1 MVIKY
6 TNNNEDMKQKA
17 YFNTVNS
24 REYDYETGHLVRLY
38 RIFAILLAGWGL
50 IQIVMY
56 YTGDRSNV
64 EKMYRAFTF
73 PFMGLM
79 MYLFAVAAPAAK
91 RFFTKLSINRKYGKN
106 TAEYPETVI
115 TIDSKNISCTSGN
128 LKETHKLTEE
138 MDVYETK
145 DCYLIDLKKNQ
156 IVLPKRA
163 LNEESMAEFEHLFKL
178 KSRMEKAEEKLKE
191 KKKEKK

>member
-24 REYDYETGHLVRLY
+24 PEYDYETGHLVRLY
-38 RIFAILLAGWGL
+38 RIFAILLIGWGA

-56 YTGDRSNV
+56 FTGGQQDV

-73 PFMGLM
+73 PFMGLV

-91 RFFTKLSINRKYGKN
+91 RFFTKLSVNRKYN
-106 TAEYPETVI
+106 RNVAEYPETVI
-115 TIDSKNISCTSGN
+115 TIDSKNLTCTSGN

-156 IVLPKRA
+156 VVLPKRA

-178 KSRMEKAEEKLKE
+178 KSRLAKAEEKLKE

>member
-24 REYDYETGHLVRLY
+24 PEYDYETGHLVRLY

>member
-24 REYDYETGHLVRLY
+24 PEYDYETGHLVRLY
-38 RIFAILLAGWGL
+38 RIFAILLIGWGL

-56 YTGDRSNV
+56 YTGDRNDV

-73 PFMGLM
+73 PCMGLV

-91 RFFTKLSINRKYGKN
+91 RFFTKLSVNRKYN
-106 TAEYPETVI
+106 RNVAEYPETVI
-115 TIDSKNISCTSGN
+115 TIDSKNLTCTSGN
-128 LKETHKLTEE
+128 LKESHKLTEE

-163 LNEESMAEFEHLFKL
+163 LNEESMAELEHMFKL
-178 KSRMEKAEEKLKE
+178 KSRLAKAEEKLKE

>member
-24 REYDYETGHLVRLY
+24 PQYDYETNHLVRLY
-38 RIFAILLAGWGL
+38 RIFAILLAGWGI

-56 YTGDRSNV
+56 FTGGQEDV

-73 PFMGLM
+73 PFMGLI
-79 MYLFAVAAPAAK
+79 MYLFAIAAPKAK
-91 RFFTKLSINRKYGKN
+91 RFFTRLSINRKYN
-106 TAEYPETVI
+106 RNVAEYPETVI
-115 TIDSKNISCTSGN
+115 TIDSKNITCTSGN
-128 LKETHKLTEE
+128 LKEVHKLTEE

-163 LNEESMAEFEHLFKL
+163 LNEETMDEFEHRFKL
-178 KSRMEKAEEKLKE
+178 KSRLAKAEEKLARE
-191 KKKEKK
+191 KKEKK

>member
-24 REYDYETGHLVRLY
+24 PEYDYETGHLVRLY

-56 YTGDRSNV
+56 YTGDRSDV

-73 PFMGLM
+73 PFMGLI
-79 MYLFAVAAPAAK
+79 MYLFALGAPAAK
-91 RFFTKLSINRKYGKN
+91 KFFTRLSINRKYGKN
-106 TAEYPETVI
+106 TAQYPETVI
-115 TIDSKNISCTSGN
+115 TIDSKNLTCTSGN

-138 MDVYETK
+138 MDVYETR

-156 IVLPKRA
+156 VVLPKRA

-178 KSRMEKAEEKLKE
+178 KSRLAKAEEKLKE